1 MFYILWLRFYRNWI
15 VWSFS
20 WLIIFICT
28 EADKCILPLY
38 FHIDSDVAA
47 TFLLLCLFVPEV
59 TYSHLW
65 LPHFHASSSGFLMF
79 SCFVAGDWE
88 GVPKIFGASL
98 KVDGRKNQLSWCG
111 FSFLPLLYPVSFF
124 LWRECFSKTIEI
136 KFAMATLFSVY
147 QAFEENS
154 NVKMKKNKNYKRII
168 RKSDLLDENLYSQF
182 NNS

>member
-28 EADKCILPLY
+28 EADKCFLPLY

-59 TYSHLW
+59 TYSHLC

-124 LWRECFSKTIEI
+124 LWRECFSNHWNQVCHGHLVFCISGIWREFQCKNEKKQELQTNYQKIWFTWRES
-136 KFAMATLFSVY
+136 LFSI
-147 QAFEENS
+147 Q
-154 NVKMKKNKNYKRII
+154 
-168 RKSDLLDENLYSQF
+168 
-182 NNS
+182 